1 MKLGK
6 LSLVAVMALGT
17 SAFAIDNVKVNGEAK
32 VWYQTSEYSGAGAG
46 TGVNSQSEQDFFD
59 NSTNSVAEVKLS
71 VGATADLLQNLSAG
85 IKVTAL
91 STLGLENNMVGAV
104 PAAKYNNDG
113 TTAGAAQLDDQSWT
127 EELYLAYTMG
137 KTTAKIGRQALST
150 PLAFTEN
157 WNVVDN
163 TFEAAVLLNNDL
175 PDTTLVAAYV
185 GKHNGVGLLQA
196 SATAATHGGR
206 GSTVAQGGTFS
217 NFGTEGAYAAGAIN
231 KSVPNTTLQ
240 AWYYNVSAIADAYW
254 LQADAKLMDM
264 VTIGV
269 QYAGMDP
276 KLSRATV
283 VAAGFNAGDEDLAL
297 VKKSSDAFAV
307 KAAVDVAGVNL
318 YAAYSEVSDGTLGFA
333 NTATGDKSSLYTA
346 LGSVYM
352 DGEIAAAP
360 DTDTW
365 KIGASTKMIPGVT
378 LSASY
383 AEAEVG
389 ANANAL
395 AAVGGAYTIDTDF
408 TAWDVVAATKVGPV
422 DLTAIYTQFDKDVK
436 ATDTADKTTDT
447 IRIIASLKF

>member
-32 VWYQTSEYSGAGAG
+32 VWYQTSEYSGGA
-46 TGVNSQSEQDFFD
+46 TAVSAAAAAQDFFD
-59 NSTNSVAEVKLS
+59 HDTNSQAEVKLS

-85 IKVTAL
+85 VKVTAL
-91 STLGLENNMVGAV
+91 STLGLENNLVGAV

-113 TTAGAAQLDDQSWT
+113 TAATGSLDDQSWT

-137 KTTAKIGRQALST
+137 KTTAKVGRQALST

-185 GKHNGVGLLQA
+185 GKHNGVGLLQT
-196 SATAATHGGR
+196 SSTAATHGGR

-240 AWYYNVSAIADAYW
+240 AWYYNVSAVADAYW
-254 LQADAKLMDM
+254 LQADAKVMDM
-264 VTIGV
+264 VSIGV

-283 VAAGFNAGDEDLAL
+283 VAAGYTAGDEDLAA
-297 VKKSSDAFAV
+297 VKKSSDVFAV

-318 YAAYSEVSDGTLGFA
+318 YAAYSSVSDGTLGFA
-333 NTATGDKSSLYTA
+333 NVATGDKSSLYTS
-346 LGSVYM
+346 LGSIWM

-365 KIGASTKMIPGVT
+365 KIGASTKMVPGVT

-383 AEAEVG
+383 AEAETG
-389 ANANAL
+389 NNTNAL
-395 AAVGGAYTIDTDF
+395 AAVGGASTINTDF
-408 TAWDVVAATKVGPV
+408 TAWDVVASTKAGPV

-436 ATDTADKTTDT
+436 ANDNNDKTTDT

>member
-1 MKLGK
+1 M
-6 LSLVAVMALGT
+6 
-17 SAFAIDNVKVNGEAK
+17 
-32 VWYQTSEYSGAGAG
+32 
-46 TGVNSQSEQDFFD
+46 
-59 NSTNSVAEVKLS
+59 
-71 VGATADLLQNLSAG
+71 
-85 IKVTAL
+85 TAL
-91 STLGLENNMVGAV
+91 STLGLENNLVGAV
-104 PAAKYNNDG
+104 PAAKNKNDG
-113 TTAGAAQLDDQSWT
+113 TAATGSLDDQSWT

-185 GKHNGVGLLQA
+185 GKHNGVGLLQDNVRTDHA
-196 SATAATHGGR
+196 GR

-231 KSVPNTTLQ
+231 KSIPNTTVQ
-240 AWYYNVSAIADAYW
+240 AWYYNVSAVADAFW
-254 LQADAKLMDM
+254 LQADAKVMDM

-283 VAAGFNAGDEDLAL
+283 VAAGYPVGTEDAAG

-318 YAAYSEVSDGTLGFA
+318 YAAYSSVSDGTLGFA
-333 NTATGDKSSLYTA
+333 NTATGDKSSLYTT
-346 LGSVYM
+346 LGSIWM

-360 DTDTW
+360 DTDAW
-365 KIGASTKMIPGVT
+365 KIGASTKMVPGVT

-389 ANANAL
+389 ANAGAI
-395 AAVGGAYTIDTDF
+395 AAVRGAATASTDF
-408 TAWDVVAATKVGPV
+408 TAWDVVASTKAGPV

-436 ATDTADKTTDT
+436 DPASTADKTTDT

>member
-46 TGVNSQSEQDFFD
+46 ATTSQDFFD
-59 NSTNSVAEVKLS
+59 NDTNSLAEVKLS
-71 VGATADLLQNLSAG
+71 VGATADLLQSLSAG
-85 IKVTAL
+85 VKVTAL

-104 PAAKYNNDG
+104 PAAKFDATG
-113 TTAGAAQLDDQSWT
+113 TSAGAAQLDDQSWT

-185 GKHNGVGLLQA
+185 GKHNGVGLLK
-196 SATAATHGGR
+196 TTTGR
-206 GSTVAQGGTFS
+206 GSTVAYSGKFT

-231 KSVPNTTLQ
+231 KSIPNTTVQ
-240 AWYYNVSAIADAYW
+240 GWYYNVSAIADAFW
-254 LQADAKLMDM
+254 LQADAKVMDM

-283 VAAGFNAGDEDLAL
+283 IAAGYVAGNEDLAG
-297 VKKSSDAFAV
+297 VKKSSDVFAV

-333 NTATGDKSSLYTA
+333 NTATGDKSSLYTS
-346 LGSVYM
+346 LGSIWL

-365 KIGASTKMIPGVT
+365 KIGASTKLIPGVT
-378 LSASY
+378 LSTSY
-383 AEAEVG
+383 AESEVG
-389 ANANAL
+389 ANAGAI
-395 AAVGGAYTIDTDF
+395 AAVAGAATASTDF

-436 ATDTADKTTDT
+436 ATDTTDKTTDT

>member
-32 VWYQTSEYSGAGAG
+32 VWYQTSEYSGGA
-46 TGVNSQSEQDFFD
+46 TAVTAAAAAQDFFD
-59 NSTNSVAEVKLS
+59 HDTNSQAEVKLS
-71 VGATADLLQNLSAG
+71 IGATADLVQNLSAG

-91 STLGLENNMVGAV
+91 STLGLENNLVGAV

-113 TTAGAAQLDDQSWT
+113 TAATGSLDDQSWT

-206 GSTVAQGGTFS
+206 GSTVAQSGTFS

-254 LQADAKLMDM
+254 LQADTKLLDM

-283 VAAGFNAGDEDLAL
+283 VAAGYNAGDEDLAV

-333 NTATGDKSSLYTA
+333 NTATGDKSSLYTS

-383 AEAEVG
+383 AEAETG
-389 ANANAL
+389 NNANAL
-395 AAVGGAYTIDTDF
+395 AAVGGAYTTNADF
-408 TAWDVVAATKVGPV
+408 TAWDVVAATKVGPL

-436 ATDTADKTTDT
+436 ATDTSDKTTDS

>member
-32 VWYQTSEYSGAGAG
+32 VWYQTSEYSGGA
-46 TGVNSQSEQDFFD
+46 TAVTAAAAAQDFFD
-59 NSTNSVAEVKLS
+59 HDTNSQAEVKLS
-71 VGATADLLQNLSAG
+71 IGATADLVQNLSAG

-91 STLGLENNMVGAV
+91 STLGLENNLVGAV

-113 TTAGAAQLDDQSWT
+113 TAATGSLDDQSWT

-206 GSTVAQGGTFS
+206 GSTVAQSGTFS

-254 LQADAKLMDM
+254 LQADTKLLDM

-283 VAAGFNAGDEDLAL
+283 VAAGYNAGDEDLAV

-333 NTATGDKSSLYTA
+333 NTATGDKSSLYTS
-346 LGSVYM
+346 LGSIWL

-395 AAVGGAYTIDTDF
+395 AAVGGAYTTNADF
-408 TAWDVVAATKVGPV
+408 TAWDVVAATKVGPL

-436 ATDTADKTTDT
+436 ATDTSDKTTDS